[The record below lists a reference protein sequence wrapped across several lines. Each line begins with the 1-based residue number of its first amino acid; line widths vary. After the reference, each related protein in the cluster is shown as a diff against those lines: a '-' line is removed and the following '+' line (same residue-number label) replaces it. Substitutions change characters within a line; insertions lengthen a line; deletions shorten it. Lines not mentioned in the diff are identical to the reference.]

1 MSQENRI
8 KTDVLVIGGGIAGC
22 FAAIKAK
29 EQGPDVTLVDKGF
42 VGKTGETPFAKHF
55 GVYSPEFGHDLDGW
69 MNQVSLLGEYVNNPE
84 WTEIVLKD
92 SYNRWQDMVSWGVE
106 FYKYDNDEYVWWPPR
121 PPEVMAKFPM
131 QSIRM
136 VQRKH
141 SEVCRSKVL
150 KTGVTIID
158 RLIITDLLKQEGKV
172 IGAIGF
178 SIDKNDFFVIEA
190 KAVIMSAG
198 ASAFKP
204 NGTPLHVITGDGEAM
219 AYRVGA
225 EITGKE
231 WNDCHPSRA
240 EFPAW
245 QWSPR
250 KNLSTSNKNDF
261 GGLPSKVNAEGEK
274 ISDGKS
280 VTLWIEDVFEA
291 DAGKAPIFWEFGD
304 GTSDYHGLIAGP
316 KGQPRQQ
323 LDLDA
328 EKEGKVRMVA
338 GSSLGMSVHNTQG
351 IWPINTDCATGVQ
364 GLYAAGDSLGARPA
378 GARYPNMGFSMAYCS
393 SSGTR
398 AGVAAAKYAIQMKRS
413 KINEEEIKQSKKNMF
428 SSLERKGGFTPGWVT
443 QVLQNTMMPYWILY
457 VKHEERLQS
466 ALTQIEFM
474 RDRIVPHL
482 TAKDAHELRLVHETK
497 NMILSAEMKLRASLF
512 RKESRGT
519 HYRED
524 YPRRNDPNWLV
535 WVKIGMDDGHMKLSK
550 EPIPEKWWPDLSL
563 SYEKR
568 YPVRLPRE

>member
-1 MSQENRI
+1 MSLENRI
-8 KTDVLVIGGGIAGC
+8 ETDVLVIGGGIAGC

-29 EQGPDVTLVDKGF
+29 ERGVDVTLVDKGY
-42 VGKTGETPFAKHF
+42 VGKSGETPFAKHF
-55 GVYSPEFGHDLDGW
+55 GVFHPEFGHDLDAW
-69 MNQVSLLGEYVNNPE
+69 MNQVCLLGEYVNNPE
-84 WTEIVLKD
+84 WTEIVFKD
-92 SYNRWQDMVSWGVE
+92 SYDRWRDMVEWGVE
-106 FYKYDNDEYVWWPPR
+106 FYKYDDGEYVWWPPR
-121 PPEVMAKFPM
+121 PPEVMAKFPI

-141 SEVCRSKVL
+141 SEVCRSKAVES
-150 KTGVTIID
+150 GVNIID
-158 RLIITDLLKQEGKV
+158 RITIADLLKEDGKV
-172 IGAIGF
+172 CGAIGF
-178 SIDKNDFFVIEA
+178 TADDGVSYIIKA
-190 KAVIMSAG
+190 KAVVMSAG

-219 AYRVGA
+219 AYRAGA

-250 KNLSTSNKNDF
+250 KNLTTSKKNDF
-261 GGLPSKVNAEGEK
+261 GGLPSKVNAKGER
-274 ISDGKS
+274 ISDGAS
-280 VTLWIEDVFEA
+280 VTLWMDDVFEA
-291 DAGKAPIFWEFGD
+291 DAGKAPVYWEFGA
-304 GTSDYHGLIAGP
+304 GTTDYHGLVAGP
-316 KGQPRQQ
+316 KDQPRNQ

-328 EKEGKVRMVA
+328 EKKGRVRMVA

-351 IWPINTDCATGVQ
+351 IWPINTECASGVP

-398 AGVAAAKYAIQMKRS
+398 AGVAAAEYALQMKKLSVSEETITRIK
-413 KINEEEIKQSKKNMF
+413 KITYSPI
-428 SSLERKGGFTPGWVT
+428 EREGGFTPGWAT

-457 VKHEERLQS
+457 VKSEDRLLS

-474 RDRIVPHL
+474 RDRIVPKL
-482 TAKDAHELRLVHETK
+482 TAKDAHELRLAHETK
-497 NMILSAEMKLRASLF
+497 NMILGAEMKLRASLY
-512 RKESRGT
+512 RTESRGT

-524 YPRRNDPNWLV
+524 YPRRNDPDWLV
-535 WVKIGMDDGHMKLSK
+535 WVKIRQEEEVMKLDK
-550 EPIPEKWWPDLSL
+550 EPIPEKWWPDLSK
-563 SYEKR
+563 SYEER